1 MATFSMQGSVQIVS
15 RLVDGAAT
23 LAANA
28 NRSLVLSNGTGS
40 GQANGYHTE
49 TLSIAAGQ
57 TSTIDLRALAISA
70 LGATGTLALAAVK
83 QLLVMNHSEKT
94 AITVSPAATDGWA
107 NIGGSIP
114 LGVSGTLSITSP
126 VGGIATSAS
135 SKAVTITN
143 GDTVHSL
150 NGNTT
155 SGQTAITGLSS
166 TASLEAGMLV
176 AGTGVPAGATVTS
189 ITSGTAVSIS
199 AAATATG
206 TAVALTFKRPNA
218 VVEIHVAGV
227 KV

>member
-1 MATFSMQGSVQIVS
+1 MATFSMQGAVQVVS

-49 TLSIAAGQ
+49 TLSIAAGE
-57 TSTIDLRALAISA
+57 TATVDLRALAISA

-83 QLLVMNHSEKT
+83 QLLVMNHSDKT
-94 AITVSPAATDGWA
+94 AITVSPAVTDGWA
-107 NIGGSIP
+107 NIGGAIP
-114 LGVSGTLSITSP
+114 LGASGTLSVTSP
-126 VGGIATSAS
+126 VGGIATSS
-135 SKAVTITN
+135 TSKAVTFTN
-143 GDTVHSL
+143 GDTVHSKT
-150 NGNTT
+150 GNTT
-155 SGQTAITGLSS
+155 TGQTAISSLSS

-176 AGTGVPAGATVTS
+176 SGTGIPAGATITNV
-189 ITSGTAVSIS
+189 TSGTAVAIS

-218 VVEIHVAGV
+218 LVEVHVAGV